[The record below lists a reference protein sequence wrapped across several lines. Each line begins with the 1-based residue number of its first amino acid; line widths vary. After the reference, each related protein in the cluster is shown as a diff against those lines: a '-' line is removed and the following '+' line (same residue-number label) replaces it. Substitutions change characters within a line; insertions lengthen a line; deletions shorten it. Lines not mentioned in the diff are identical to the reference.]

1 MLENYHEPEELLSD
15 ESFLSWYFKTGT
27 RTDPGQAKEWEIWM
41 ASEPT
46 RRELVEQAIKLLDTT
61 RIPEKELPAGQ
72 INAAESALMSKIP
85 DTRRIPSGRTASA
98 TIGDRRLWVAAAVL
112 LVLAIS
118 GWLLRRTVFT
128 GRPELSTEYGQ
139 IMEQQLP
146 DGTEVTLNANSKLSW
161 SIAQQDGADRE
172 VWLSGEAFFRVQKT
186 PLKSRFIV
194 HTDHFDI
201 QVLGTQFNVVNR
213 PAQDNVLLSEGS
225 VMLQT
230 AEGGKLK
237 MVPGDFVQFNAGQ
250 LEKLAA
256 LDDSLT
262 AWKEHKLK
270 LNNTPLRTL
279 AAIITEQYGVEV
291 KLADD
296 ATGDQTISGILSN
309 NNLDTLLKALELT
322 EKFDVIRN
330 DGFILIKRHSS
341 QN

>member
-15 ESFLSWYFKTGT
+15 ESFLNWYFKTGT
-27 RTDPGQAKEWEIWM
+27 RKDPGQEKEWEIWM
-41 ASEPT
+41 AGEPA

-72 INAAESALMSKIP
+72 INAAESMLMNRISG
-85 DTRRIPSGRTASA
+85 TRGIPSIPSDRTAHAS
-98 TIGDRRLWVAAAVL
+98 IGNRRVWAAAAVL
-112 LVLAIS
+112 LVLVVS
-118 GWLLRRTVFT
+118 GWLLRHSLFT
-128 GRPELSTEYGQ
+128 GRSEIRTEYGQ
-139 IMEQQLP
+139 IMQRQLP
-146 DGTEVTLNANSKLSW
+146 DGTEVTLDANTRLSW

-172 VWLSGEAFFRVQKT
+172 VWVRGEAFFHVHKT

-230 AEGGKLK
+230 SEGGKLK

-256 LDDSLT
+256 QDDSLT

-291 KLADD
+291 KLEDD
-296 ATGDQTISGILSN
+296 ATGDKTISGILSN
-309 NNLDTLLKALELT
+309 NNLDVLLRALELT
-322 EKFDVIRN
+322 EKFDVTRK
-330 DGFILIKRHSS
+330 DGIILIKGH
-341 QN
+341 